1 MPVSIEIIERD
12 APRLIDLAKKADI
25 SILKANLTNHRA
37 KVALCL
43 DISGSMSFLYSSGK
57 IQTLAEKI
65 LALGCR
71 FDDNGSIDIFLFG
84 QNPHQVGEMTFGN
97 FHNFIPNIEEEYPLE
112 TGTYYGKAMK
122 MIRNFYF
129 PEGKGDSRNSPF
141 TADKPIYVMFVTDGA
156 TSDEE
161 ETQNQLKW
169 SSFEPIFW
177 QFMAIGKPRK
187 DVSGEGLSGFVGKA
201 LATDFSFL
209 EKLDEMKGYTD
220 NAAFFNVEDPESIS
234 DDKLYDLLM
243 TEYPGWVKLAHSQH
257 LLK

>member
-1 MPVSIEIIERD
+1 MPISLEKIERD

-25 SILKANLTNHRA
+25 SILKANLTNHQA

-84 QNPHQVGEMTFGN
+84 QNPHQVGEMTLGN
-97 FHNFIPNIEEEYPLE
+97 FQDFIPNIEQEHPLE
-112 TGTYYGKAMK
+112 TGTYYGKVMK

-129 PEGKGDSRNSPF
+129 PEGNGDSRNSPF
-141 TADKPIYVMFVTDGA
+141 TADEPIYVMFVTDGA

-234 DDKLYDLLM
+234 DDELYDILM
-243 TEYPGWVKLAHSQH
+243 EEYPSWVKFAYSKQ